1 MIAAPPAG
9 VAPHMKVVYQ
19 ITLYHK
25 KDQFRWL
32 MAALYNDL
40 DYFLIHIDKNS
51 PDSYVREIVEI
62 CGNRPNIHFQ
72 YPLPIYWGGWSIV
85 ESQLQG
91 LQEAVERWPDWQ
103 YFLNISGQDYPLR
116 RREGIIE
123 YLTGLNGSSGIA
135 CMSLPDLGISIRR
148 RTWFQCIEYGHRV
161 HRLPLPRAD
170 LLVRR
175 IKWKGS
181 GWHILSRG
189 FGEWVVSSPTAVK
202 WRKLCRRVMFPDEF
216 YFQNVIMDGPFQPL
230 RSNDNGRFVLWEQ
243 ASSRPT
249 VLRRNDFERMMESGK
264 IFARKFD
271 NDQDIDIIRAIAE
284 KVGHPTPE

>member
-1 MIAAPPAG
+1 
-9 VAPHMKVVYQ
+9 MKIVYQ

-25 KDQFRWL
+25 KEQFRWL

-51 PDSYVREIVEI
+51 PESYVRDIKEI
-62 CGNRPNIHFQ
+62 CGDRPNIHFQ
-72 YPLPIYWGGWSIV
+72 RSLPIYWGGWSIV

-91 LQEAVERWPDWQ
+91 LQEALELWPDWQ

-135 CMSLPDLGISIRR
+135 CTPLPDLGLSIRR
-148 RTWFQCIEYGHRV
+148 RTWFQCIEYGQRV
-161 HRLPLPRAD
+161 HRIPLPRAD

-175 IKWKGS
+175 IHWKGS

-189 FGEWVVSSPTAVK
+189 FSEWVVSSEPALK
-202 WRKLCRRVMFPDEF
+202 WRKRCRRVMFPDEF
-216 YFQNVIMDGPFQPL
+216 YFQNVIMDSPF
-230 RSNDNGRFVLWEQ
+230 RSSRSDDNGRFVLWEQ
-243 ASSRPT
+243 ASSRPI
-249 VLRRNDFERMMESGK
+249 VLRGNDFERMMGSGK

-271 NDQDIDIIRAIAE
+271 NDQDGDVVKAIAE
-284 KVGHPTPE
+284 KIGHPTPE